1 MTSSMGTG
9 SDTRMYSPRS
19 ESDHLYTDGEDYR
32 HGKGSPEEQDKLTD
46 KKIQEKDEQV
56 KTRELPHLKFNIEQ
70 SEPDMGMPMPMPP
83 EEPQEDM
90 MEETPMAN
98 QAELSDI
105 TGSPG
110 TGSPEASISFG
121 AQALSPYG
129 QQTIMAGEPMNI
141 AFQLLKMP
149 FHGTTEGAIE
159 GGRFFGG
166 IKRRGLQPKSPGD
179 GLPKNVFFTDN
190 PVDAASYA
198 KRGAEKHNSRP
209 VMIEFP
215 ESDVPTQS
223 SQLPSYAG
231 NYRTTNQTISPTNFQ
246 YHYGPQREEGVTD
259 EQYDQQMSQW
269 MFQMNRL
276 QQPQVQQPQMIQQG
290 EPMNIAFQLLKRDGD
305 FSTRQFKAPPGGR
318 SRQKQATNMRA
329 KRQSRT
335 LSPRTEQGGM
345 VNADK
350 AVEMS
355 HLGIDTKQPLRLFPD
370 KYRQSLGT
378 RAMQANRGNI
388 SLPYQGHNT
397 ERRTPFKPMAIK
409 SELQEMQMLVK
420 SASGYLQLSQLRNI
434 LRDLKRAIARKE
446 STKKAPPSGK
456 GTSKEGEAGHRDGE
470 TTQPQGRTD
479 NVEADEFRSAGASGH
494 HFVSRGSGRTA

>member
-1 MTSSMGTG
+1 MVGSMGTG

-32 HGKGSPEEQDKLTD
+32 HGKGSPEHEEEVKD
-46 KKIQEKDEQV
+46 KKMKDKEEAV

-70 SEPDMGMPMPMPP
+70 AEPDMGMPMAMPP

-129 QQTIMAGEPMNI
+129 QQTIMASEPMEI
-141 AFQLLKMP
+141 AFQLLKEQSP
-149 FHGTTEGAIE
+149 FAT
-159 GGRFFGG
+159 
-166 IKRRGLQPKSPGD
+166 QP
-179 GLPKNVFFTDN
+179 
-190 PVDAASYA
+190 
-198 KRGAEKHNSRP
+198 
-209 VMIEFP
+209 
-215 ESDVPTQS
+215 
-223 SQLPSYAG
+223 
-231 NYRTTNQTISPTNFQ
+231 
-246 YHYGPQREEGVTD
+246 
-259 EQYDQQMSQW
+259 
-269 MFQMNRL
+269 
-276 QQPQVQQPQMIQQG
+276 
-290 EPMNIAFQLLKRDGD
+290 
-305 FSTRQFKAPPGGR
+305 FKAPPGGR

-329 KRQSRT
+329 KRQART
-335 LSPRTEQGGM
+335 LSPRTEKGGLTQ
-345 VNADK
+345 ADL
-350 AVEMS
+350 AVDMS
-355 HLGIDTKQPLRLFPD
+355 HLGLETKQPLRLFPD

-388 SLPYQGHNT
+388 SLPYQGHNP
-397 ERRTPFKPMAIK
+397 ERRTEFKPMTMK
-409 SELQEMQMLVK
+409 SELQEVQTLLK

-434 LRDLKRAIARKE
+434 LRDLKRAIAHKE

-470 TTQPQGRTD
+470 TTQPQGGTD
-479 NVEADEFRSAGASGH
+479 NKEADEYRSAGASGH

>member
-129 QQTIMAGEPMNI
+129 QQTIMASEPM
-141 AFQLLKMP
+141 
-149 FHGTTEGAIE
+149 E
-159 GGRFFGG
+159 
-166 IKRRGLQPKSPGD
+166 
-179 GLPKNVFFTDN
+179 
-190 PVDAASYA
+190 
-198 KRGAEKHNSRP
+198 
-209 VMIEFP
+209 
-215 ESDVPTQS
+215 
-223 SQLPSYAG
+223 
-231 NYRTTNQTISPTNFQ
+231 
-246 YHYGPQREEGVTD
+246 
-259 EQYDQQMSQW
+259 
-269 MFQMNRL
+269 
-276 QQPQVQQPQMIQQG
+276 
-290 EPMNIAFQLLKRDGD
+290 IAFQLLKREGD
-305 FSTRQFKAPPGGR
+305 FSTEQFRAPPGGR
-318 SRQKQATNMRA
+318 SRQKQATSMRA
-329 KRQSRT
+329 KRQART
-335 LSPRTEQGGM
+335 LSPRTEKGGM

-350 AVEMS
+350 AVDMS
-355 HLGIDTKQPLRLFPD
+355 HLGLSTKQPLRLFPD

-388 SLPYQGHNT
+388 AMPYQGHNI

-409 SELQEMQMLVK
+409 SELQEVQTLLK
-420 SASGYLQLSQLRNI
+420 SASGYLHLSQLRNI
-434 LRDLKRAIARKE
+434 LRDLKRAIAHKE

-456 GTSKEGEAGHRDGE
+456 GSSKEGEAGHRDGE
-470 TTQPQGRTD
+470 TTQPQGGTD
-479 NVEADEFRSAGASGH
+479 NKEADEFRSAGASGH